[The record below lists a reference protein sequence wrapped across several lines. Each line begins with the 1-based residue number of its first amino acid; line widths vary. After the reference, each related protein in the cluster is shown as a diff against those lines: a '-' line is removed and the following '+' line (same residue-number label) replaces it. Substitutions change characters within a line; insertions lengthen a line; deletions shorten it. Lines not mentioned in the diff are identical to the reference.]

1 MSPQANRGDPVQLL
15 DEELQPLALLRRHC
29 PVSTRTGKAPHPS
42 VLWRWCFHG
51 LKGPGGRRVL
61 LEHVRAGG
69 AVCSSREALRRFF
82 AALTE
87 PVASNEPVAK
97 QTDREQREISRR
109 LVAAGLK

>member
-1 MSPQANRGDPVQLL
+1 MQLL
-15 DEELQPLALLRRHC
+15 EEELQPLALLRRHC

-51 LKGPGGRRVL
+51 LRGPGGARIR
-61 LEHVRAGG
+61 LEHVKAGG

-87 PVASNEPVAK
+87 PVVLTEQVGK
-97 QTDREQREISRR
+97 QTDRERAEISRR